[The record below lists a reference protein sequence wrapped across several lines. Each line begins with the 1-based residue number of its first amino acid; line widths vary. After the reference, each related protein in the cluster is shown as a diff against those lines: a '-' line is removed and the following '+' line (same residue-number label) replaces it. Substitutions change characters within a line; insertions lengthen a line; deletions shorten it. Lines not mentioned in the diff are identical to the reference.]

1 MLEKITDDE
10 LELMECLAYP
20 ISATECIFSDLDN
33 FLIEDENQFAEVRL
47 AQVPM
52 LSFEYM
58 ITDDPD
64 LGQKANFKLK
74 ENLGRI
80 DCFGGRKFGKTHIVE
95 KVDLFLSMIWL
106 DGWHVGFTSLDA
118 LHIRGILE
126 DVIKVVNRDTG
137 HTFYRMFDAGINRSP
152 NYRITLKNAYVLESI
167 NMNIQS
173 KQPGAQF
180 FQKHLKRL
188 YIEEASFETEEVYN
202 KRIEAVSEDGCIVR
216 SAGMTNFTKYSPA
229 GRRFYDLENRKFV
242 CNLPQYCNPKWDEN
256 EKKRATREHGGEAS
270 VSYRIFVKGEVVEE
284 GISVFDMERVR
295 RHYLDDK
302 IVKKFEITKENFVN
316 FENIIVVER
325 PTHVD
330 EIHIYSDIGESA
342 ATEIIILFRKG
353 ETYRYTYNIT
363 TYNLTDKQQPK
374 IFEFLV
380 DKLSANIVGIDTTDG
395 TGRSIYRT
403 LNMKYPVEN
412 LVWCAFNEK
421 IRIEFERDS
430 QNNVIY
436 DNAGTPVYKEEYVS
450 EWSIKCLKDL
460 FYEGRL
466 KCPIDYKLDKQLN
479 SVVAEQTGTRTV
491 YSVVG
496 GEDHLVSAF
505 RVAGIGIWQKE
516 FNKNTALS
524 SKKFCKTGV

>member
-1 MLEKITDDE
+1 MLEKITDEE
-10 LELMECLAYP
+10 LALMECLAYP

-33 FLIEDENQFAEVRL
+33 FLIEEENQFAEVRL

-58 ITDDPD
+58 ITDDPS
-64 LGQKANFKLK
+64 LSKKQNFKLR

-95 KVDLFLSMIWL
+95 KVDILLSMIWL
-106 DGWHVGFTSLDA
+106 VGWHVGFTSLDA

-126 DVIKVVNRDTG
+126 DLLKIVDKATG
-137 HTFYRMFDAGINRSP
+137 HTFYKMFEAHVVRSP
-152 NYRITLKNAYVLESI
+152 NYRITLKNGYVLESI

-180 FQKHLKRL
+180 FQKHLRRL

-229 GRRFYDLENRKFV
+229 GRRFYDLENKPFV

-295 RHYLDDK
+295 RHYLEDK
-302 IVKKFEITKENFVN
+302 ILKKFEITKENFLN

-325 PTHVD
+325 PPHID
-330 EIHIYSDIGESA
+330 EVFICSDIGESA

-353 ETYRYTYNIT
+353 DTYRYAYNIT
-363 TYNLTDKQQPK
+363 CYNLTDKQQPH
-374 IFEFLV
+374 IFDFLIQ
-380 DKLSANIVGIDTTDG
+380 KLNANIVGIDTTDG

-403 LNMKYPVEN
+403 LNMKHPAEN
-412 LVWCAFNEK
+412 LVWVGFNEK
-421 IRIEFERDS
+421 INVEFERDS
-430 QNNVIY
+430 KNNIIY
-436 DNAGTPVYKEEYVS
+436 DGNGSPVYKEEYVA

-479 SVVAEQTGTRTV
+479 SVVAEHTGTRIV
-491 YSVVG
+491 YYVEG
-496 GEDHLVSAF
+496 GEDHLISAF
-505 RVAGIGIWQKE
+505 RVFGIAAWQKE
-516 FNKNTALS
+516 FTRNTALS
-524 SKKFCKTGV
+524 SKQFCKTGV